1 MDIVL
6 DTAPVEADRTVIVD
20 GLLEF
25 NAAASG
31 RPRTAKKDL
40 AVLLQDDAGATLG
53 GLWGEIYSDWLF
65 IELLYVPQGL
75 RGQNL
80 GSRLMAHAEAHAR
93 AQNLTGIW
101 LDTYSFQARPFY
113 EKLGFTVVGEIP
125 DMPPGG
131 ARYFLSKPLRSAL

>member
-25 NAAASG
+25 NA
-31 RPRTAKKDL
+31 
-40 AVLLQDDAGATLG
+40 
-53 GLWGEIYSDWLF
+53 E
-65 IELLYVPQGL
+65 L

-80 GSRLMAHAEAHAR
+80 GSRLMAQAEAHAR
-93 AQNLTGIW
+93 AQNLAGIW